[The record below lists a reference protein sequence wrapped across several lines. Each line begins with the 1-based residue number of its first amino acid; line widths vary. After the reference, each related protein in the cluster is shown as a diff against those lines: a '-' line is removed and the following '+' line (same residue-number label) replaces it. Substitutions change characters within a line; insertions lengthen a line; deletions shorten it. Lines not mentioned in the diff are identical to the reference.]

1 YVVLEK
7 MPSGFPSGACCL
19 ASCLF
24 SPMRVMACIRSCIC
38 WPKLLL
44 YLLLRLL
51 RFPRFLF
58 STIHLSIFNS
68 CQYMPISRRCLEGY
82 SFLRLTTRQLLRYNC
97 LDGGATSSE
106 RGKSVHWLKGR
117 VRYPIVM
124 NKFTCLSV
132 YITLQVVTENIIA
145 YWRDDGNK

>member
-1 YVVLEK
+1 

-51 RFPRFLF
+51 RLPRFLF
-58 STIHLSIFNS
+58 STIHLSIFKS
-68 CQYMPISRRCLEGY
+68 CQKKP
-82 SFLRLTTRQLLRYNC
+82 FLRLSFYGYYFLFFSTMPLLCY
-97 LDGGATSSE
+97 
-106 RGKSVHWLKGR
+106 
-117 VRYPIVM
+117 
-124 NKFTCLSV
+124 TCIDAGESA
-132 YITLQVVTENIIA
+132 I
-145 YWRDDGNK
+145 D